1 MRSCHISA
9 SILKVTETLLIRS
22 CHIPANTPR
31 LTEARA
37 KAQNSALAKRSS
49 IFYNMFE
56 ALRGSPRPVLI
67 TKIPVLDRA
76 YCKIW
81 WSEARGRLGVL

>member
-1 MRSCHISA
+1 MRSYHISA

-67 TKIPVLDRA
+67 TQIPVLDRA

-81 WSEARGRLGVL
+81 WSEAQGRLGVL